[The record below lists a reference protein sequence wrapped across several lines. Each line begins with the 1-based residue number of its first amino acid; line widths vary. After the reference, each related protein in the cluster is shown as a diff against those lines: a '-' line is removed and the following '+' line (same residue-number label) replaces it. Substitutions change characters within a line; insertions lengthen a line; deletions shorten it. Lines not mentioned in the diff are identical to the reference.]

1 MSNIKD
7 LPEAEFQPI
16 LDERG
21 IRLRQ
26 VRKLAGLTRK
36 ILKEKYGI
44 SANTLQNWEAGKY
57 GGLTVKGAQRM
68 VLAFKQAGIQCTIP
82 WLLHGTGTKPSVIDT
97 VHTQINEPA
106 AEYLVAPK
114 NEESA
119 IFNELLVFRSHYD
132 DTIDLLLPDD
142 TMAPHFLAGDFVA
155 GRRRY
160 GSKIAEV
167 VGRDC
172 IVETTSGEIY
182 LRRVRSG
189 RQENRY
195 TLACSN
201 IHSEI
206 SLLMLYDIELYS
218 AAPVIWHRRKDPL

>member
-7 LPEAEFQPI
+7 LPEGEFQAI
-16 LDERG
+16 LDERAT
-21 IRLRQ
+21 RLRQ

-68 VLAFKQAGIQCTIP
+68 VLAFKQAGIQCTVP
-82 WLLHGTGTKPSVIDT
+82 WLLHGTGANPAVIDL
-97 VHTQINEPA
+97 VHTEIQESP
-106 AEYLVAPK
+106 AEYLPTSMA
-114 NEESA
+114 EENA

-132 DTIDLLLPDD
+132 NTIDLLLTDD
-142 TMAPHFLAGDFVA
+142 TMAPHFLSGDFVA

-160 GSKIAEV
+160 GAQIAET
-167 VGRDC
+167 VGLDC
-172 IVETTSGEIY
+172 IVETLSGEIY
-182 LRRVRSG
+182 LRRVRPS
-189 RQENRY
+189 RQEGRY
-195 TLACSN
+195 TLACAN

-218 AAPVIWHRRKDPL
+218 AAPVIWHRRKDSF